1 MKLSKKA
8 KCDIILIA
16 ALLCLSLVGLLFLR
30 LTEKQGS
37 YAVVKIDGETVAEY
51 SLAEDGEYSLNGGT
65 NLLVIEDGGAYM
77 RWADC
82 PKQVCISHGTIRS
95 VGQFIECAH
104 NKITVIVVD
113 Y

>member
-1 MKLSKKA
+1 MTSKKIRY
-8 KCDIILIA
+8 DIILVA
-16 ALLCLSLVGLLFLR
+16 VLLCASLIGFGILH
-30 LTEKQGS
+30 LTKKNGS

-51 SLAEDGEYSLNGGT
+51 SLKENGEYTLNGGT
-65 NLLVIEDGGAYM
+65 NILVIEDGGAYM

-82 PKQVCISHGTIRS
+82 PKQVCISHGTVRS

-104 NKITVIVVD
+104 NRVTVIIVD